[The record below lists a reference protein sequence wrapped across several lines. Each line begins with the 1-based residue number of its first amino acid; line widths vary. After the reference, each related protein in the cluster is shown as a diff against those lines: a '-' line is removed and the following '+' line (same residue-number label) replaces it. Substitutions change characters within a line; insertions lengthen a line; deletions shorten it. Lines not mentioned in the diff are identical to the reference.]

1 MKNMA
6 SLRPHLL
13 AITAACALF
22 VARGDVLAADAY
34 SQPPPVL
41 EPLPEIPP
49 PTGVDEADT
58 TPQIT
63 VKQRDRDTVEEARV
77 NGIIVWIKV
86 TPRYGRPYYL
96 IPSGGGNMY
105 IRRDSLDTALK
116 PPMWVL
122 FSW

>member
-1 MKNMA
+1 MA
-6 SLRPHLL
+6 RLYPLL
-13 AITAACALF
+13 AITAACALL
-22 VARGDVLAADAY
+22 VVSGDALAADAY
-34 SQPPPVL
+34 SQPPPIL
-41 EPLPEIPP
+41 EPLPEIASPP
-49 PTGVDEADT
+49 GVDEANAV
-58 TPQIT
+58 PQIA

-77 NGIIVWIKV
+77 NGIIIWIKV
-86 TPRYGRPYYL
+86 TPRYGGRSYYL

>member
-1 MKNMA
+1 MDMA
-6 SLRPHLL
+6 RLRPHLL
-13 AITAACALF
+13 AITAACALLL
-22 VARGDVLAADAY
+22 ARGDVIAADPY
-34 SQPPPVL
+34 SQPPPAL
-41 EPLPEIPP
+41 EPLPEIAPP
-49 PTGVDEADT
+49 SGVEEADS

-77 NGIIVWIKV
+77 NGTIVWIKV
-86 TPRYGRPYYL
+86 TPRYGGRPYYL